1 MTQGVDTKK
10 TWCLRFY
17 LGSTTNEL
25 FLVKAK
31 VLIVW
36 IIIRIN
42 YNYFNGKEVTVM
54 KVNLVKVAGMAAT
67 VIGTAATLIGSWAND
82 KQQDAKIA
90 KKVAEA
96 IAKTKGE
103 S

>member
-1 MTQGVDTKK
+1 MVSSFF
-10 TWCLRFY
+10 LSRFDY
-17 LGSTTNEL
+17 ERTV
-25 FLVKAK
+25 LVKAK

>member
-1 MTQGVDTKK
+1 
-10 TWCLRFY
+10 
-17 LGSTTNEL
+17 
-25 FLVKAK
+25 
-31 VLIVW
+31 
-36 IIIRIN
+36 
-42 YNYFNGKEVTVM
+42 M

-90 KKVAEA
+90 EKVAEA
-96 IAKTKGE
+96 VKKAKEE